1 MSFRFAVIGDTHF
14 CLAAGRDTRIADS
27 FAVEPDYRRYAGMA
41 ENLERLGAMIAAERC
56 ELLIST
62 GDLIEGGGDDAGE
75 ERVALEVLG
84 KAAPSFFRALGTHDG
99 GLARA
104 GRAYCAFDRGG
115 CRFILL
121 DYTRWDAE
129 QREFLREALASAAGA
144 ERIFVFGHPPLFLW
158 GRHFFD
164 SPRFREEVGS
174 LLHRYRADFY
184 FCGHTHNQAVSR
196 HGELIQVA
204 GSAVGYADGETVP
217 LERYHALSPQD
228 AEHCFYWGIAE
239 DSAPG
244 FVVVEVEE
252 ERTVLRWRS
261 FHNSAWLELPA
272 RRAKP
277 SVIEPPVFSEP
288 GEFRR
293 EDLNQVRCGWLNT
306 FSANKGENGSLLT
319 LNGVEL
325 GPIPPNLCYAGRR
338 YVMLPERALYTLD
351 VENVLEI
358 RFPRSP
364 VFAAGSF
371 SLELPLLDGRI
382 LRSAPSPEL
391 FVCGECPDFRFA
403 AERARRVSPGER
415 VTLRLQFP
423 SMR

>member
-1 MSFRFAVIGDTHF
+1 MSLRFAVIGDTHF
-14 CLAAGRDTRIADS
+14 CLAAGRDTRIAGS
-27 FAVEPDYRRYAGMA
+27 FAVEPDFRRYTAMA
-41 ENLERLGAMIAAERC
+41 ANLKQLGAMIAAERC

-75 ERVALEVLG
+75 ERAALAVLG
-84 KAAPSFFRALGTHDG
+84 NAAPAFCRTPGTHDG
-99 GLARA
+99 ALARG
-104 GRAYCAFDRGG
+104 GRGYRSFDRGG

-121 DYTRWDAE
+121 DYTGWDAE

-164 SPRFREEVGS
+164 SPRFREEVS
-174 LLHRYRADFY
+174 ALLREYRADIY

-196 HGELIQVA
+196 HGELLQVV

-217 LERYHALSPQD
+217 LERYHALPPQD
-228 AEHCFYWGIAE
+228 AENRFYWGIFE

-244 FVVVEVEE
+244 FTVVEVEG
-252 ERTVLRWRS
+252 ERTSLVWKS
-261 FHNSAWLELPA
+261 FRNSARLELPA
-272 RRAKP
+272 RRAEP
-277 SVIEPPVFSEP
+277 SLIRPPAFPEP
-288 GEFRR
+288 GVFRR

-306 FSANKGENGSLLT
+306 FSTNKGEEGSLLT

-325 GPIPPNLCYAGRR
+325 GPIPPNVSYAARR
-338 YVMLPERALYTLD
+338 YRMLPEAALYTLD
-351 VENVLEI
+351 VENTLEI
-358 RFPRSP
+358 RFPRSA

-382 LRSAPSPEL
+382 LRSAPAPEL

-415 VTLRLQFP
+415 VELRLQFS

>member
-14 CLAAGRDTRIADS
+14 CLAAGRNTRIAGPFS
-27 FAVEPDYRRYAGMA
+27 TEPDFRRYAGMA
-41 ENLERLGAMIAAERC
+41 ENLKLLGAMIAAERC
-56 ELLIST
+56 QFLVST

-75 ERVALEVLG
+75 ERAALEVLG
-84 KAAPSFFRALGTHDG
+84 KAAPAFYRAPGTHDG
-99 GLARA
+99 GLARNE
-104 GRAYCAFDRGG
+104 RTYHSFDRGG

-121 DYTRWDAE
+121 DYTNWNPE
-129 QREFLREALASAAGA
+129 QREFLREALASAAAA

-164 SPRFREEVGS
+164 SPHFREEAGA
-174 LLHRYRADFY
+174 LLREYRADFY
-184 FCGHTHNQAVSR
+184 FCGHTHNQAASR
-196 HGELIQVA
+196 HGELIQVV
-204 GSAVGYADGETVP
+204 GSAVGYAGGETVP
-217 LERYHALSPQD
+217 LERYHVLPPQD
-228 AEHCFYWGIAE
+228 AENRLYWGIAE

-244 FVVVEVEE
+244 YTVVEVEGD
-252 ERTVLRWRS
+252 RTTLRWRS
-261 FHNSAWLELPA
+261 FHNSARLELPA
-272 RRAKP
+272 RRAEP
-277 SVIEPPVFSEP
+277 AVVEPPLFPEQ